1 MCRITQLF
9 CSALLF
15 AALPLAAQTAQD
27 TAFAYQ
33 GELRQNNQPVTASV
47 DMTFTLYDAATSG
60 NVIGTPI
67 ALTAAN
73 ADPVQVVDGLFMVN
87 LDFGAASFINTN
99 SDARW
104 LEVQIG
110 TNILN
115 PRTKLEN
122 APYALTS
129 DFAYGVAAGSIGTT
143 QIDPTQVQRRVQTCP
158 TAGQSISV
166 INQDGSVSCIPQ
178 GSGTI
183 TGVAGVAG
191 SGITG
196 GGTSGNV
203 TLGTDTT
210 VLQARV
216 QACPTPGQNIT
227 AINQDGSVTCAAPG
241 TGTITG
247 VTAGNG
253 LLGGGTSGTVTISAD
268 FTKLQSYI
276 KGTCPAGSYAT
287 GISTDSILICVRG
300 SWNLG
305 GNAYTVPGTGSG
317 QNYLGTSDNQPLVFA
332 VNGSAAG
339 QLIPTSSTSYPN
351 APNVVFG
358 SSANTVGTSIVGA
371 TIAGGGS
378 TIVACGS
385 GTLVPCPNSVDH
397 NFGTVSGGHGNTAG
411 GTGSTVAGGVNN
423 TAGLSGSTVGG
434 GESNHANNEGT
445 IAGGG
450 NNTAFGT
457 RSAIPGG
464 EGNVAGGD
472 YSFAGGNYAH
482 VRSTT
487 DPGANTTTGDAG
499 TFVWS
504 DSTGTSANQFTSTG
518 PNQFLVRA
526 SGGVAING
534 TPFYSNAELTI
545 YGSAT
550 ASSGDNSADLVLVPR
565 GSASGYDL
573 VADANGKFDIFT
585 ATSSGVGADFSLD
598 TSGNL
603 SITGTGTAPGGWATT
618 SDRRIKQD
626 IRPVEDAID
635 TLLKL
640 RPVSYHYTP
649 DYRAMEN
656 NLPDKLHLGFIAQE
670 FREVFP
676 DAVVTTDKRVPGAA
690 QDAEPMLAVDS
701 SPALITTV
709 AAVQELARENV
720 QLKSQV
726 SELIARLDRLESQQ
740 AAQP

>member
-1 MCRITQLF
+1 MRRITQLF

-27 TAFAYQ
+27 TAFTYQ

-60 NVIGTPI
+60 NVIGMPI

-87 LDFGAASFINTN
+87 LDFGAASFINTTG
-99 SDARW
+99 DARW

-110 TNILN
+110 TNILS

-122 APYALTS
+122 SPYALTS
-129 DFAYGVAAGSIGTT
+129 DFAYSVAAGSIGMT
-143 QIDPTQVQRRVQTCP
+143 QINANQVQLR
-158 TAGQSISV
+158 
-166 INQDGSVSCIPQ
+166 
-178 GSGTI
+178 
-183 TGVAGVAG
+183 
-191 SGITG
+191 GITTSCASG
-196 GGTSGNV
+196 FVTAIDSSGNV
-203 TLGTDTT
+203 SCG
-210 VLQARV
+210 V
-216 QACPTPGQNIT
+216 GN
-227 AINQDGSVTCAAPG
+227 S
-241 TGTITG
+241 GTITG

-253 LLGGGTSGTVTISAD
+253 LLGGGTSGTVAISAD

-276 KGTCPAGSYAT
+276 NGTCPAGSYAT

-351 APNVVFG
+351 APNIVFG
-358 SSANTVGTSIVGA
+358 SSANTVSASIVGA

-397 NFGTVSGGHGNTAG
+397 NFGTVGGGYGNTAG

-434 GESNHANNEGT
+434 GENNYAKNEGT

-450 NNTAFGT
+450 NNTAFGV

-482 VRSTT
+482 VRSAT

-504 DSTGTSANQFTSTG
+504 DSTGTYSNQFTSTA

-534 TPFYSNAELTI
+534 PPFYSNAELTI
-545 YGSAT
+545 YGSGT
-550 ASSGDNSADLVLVPR
+550 AASGDNSADLVLVPR

-573 VADANGKFDIFT
+573 VADANGKFDIYT

-603 SITGTGTAPGGWATT
+603 GITGTGTAPGGWATT

-709 AAVQELARENV
+709 AAVQELVRENA

-726 SELIARLDRLESQQ
+726 SELAARLDRLESQQ

>member
-1 MCRITQLF
+1 MRRITQLF

-27 TAFAYQ
+27 TAFTYQ

-60 NVIGTPI
+60 NVIGMPI

-87 LDFGAASFINTN
+87 LDFGAASFINTTG
-99 SDARW
+99 DARW

-110 TNILN
+110 TNILS

-122 APYALTS
+122 SPYALTS
-129 DFAYGVAAGSIGTT
+129 DFAYSVAAGSIGMT
-143 QIDPTQVQRRVQTCP
+143 QINANQVQLR
-158 TAGQSISV
+158 
-166 INQDGSVSCIPQ
+166 
-178 GSGTI
+178 
-183 TGVAGVAG
+183 
-191 SGITG
+191 GITTSCASG
-196 GGTSGNV
+196 FVTAIDSSGNV
-203 TLGTDTT
+203 SCG
-210 VLQARV
+210 V
-216 QACPTPGQNIT
+216 GN
-227 AINQDGSVTCAAPG
+227 S
-241 TGTITG
+241 GTITG

-253 LLGGGTSGTVTISAD
+253 LLGGGTSGTVAISAD

-276 KGTCPAGSYAT
+276 NGTCPAGSYAT

-351 APNVVFG
+351 APNIVFG
-358 SSANTVGTSIVGA
+358 SSANTVSTSIVGA

-397 NFGTVSGGHGNTAG
+397 NFGTVSGGYGNTAG

-434 GESNHANNEGT
+434 GENNYAKNEGT

-450 NNTAFGT
+450 NNTAFGV

-482 VRSTT
+482 VRSAT

-504 DSTGTSANQFTSTG
+504 DSTGTYSNQFTSTA

-545 YGSAT
+545 YGSGT
-550 ASSGDNSADLVLVPR
+550 AASGDNSADLVLIPR

-573 VADANGKFDIFT
+573 VADANGKFDIYT

-603 SITGTGTAPGGWATT
+603 GITGTGTAPGGWATT

-709 AAVQELARENV
+709 AAVQELVRENA

-726 SELIARLDRLESQQ
+726 SELAARLDRLESQQ